1 MPIGEFF
8 APETQNNDSNLKIE
22 CKSELTYQRQ
32 IKCWSKSS
40 SSCLLW
46 NGSSLGLRSIKSTT
60 LFKRRVESNVWLMLV
75 IRSLCYAQ
83 RFLGSLGFQ
92 EASNKLTIILIIL
105 KRKFPS
111 YIEKDPKSRRKNE
124 ENKKKVKI
132 LKEQR
137 LQQRAYL
144 LQCRRRLIQCKEV
157 TKQTFCSWLLSNQR
171 NLQIANQSEPWML

>member
-8 APETQNNDSNLKIE
+8 APETQNNDNNLKID
-22 CKSELTYQRQ
+22 CKSELTYRRQ
-32 IKCWSKSS
+32 IKCRSKSS

-46 NGSSLGLRSIKSTT
+46 NGSLLGLRSIKSTT

-75 IRSLCYAQ
+75 IRSLYYAQ

-111 YIEKDPKSRRKNE
+111 CIEKDPKSRRKNE

-157 TKQTFCSWLLSNQR
+157 TKQTFWLLSNQR
-171 NLQIANQSEPWML
+171 NSQIANQSEPWML

>member
-1 MPIGEFF
+1 M
-8 APETQNNDSNLKIE
+8 D
-22 CKSELTYQRQ
+22 
-32 IKCWSKSS
+32 
-40 SSCLLW
+40 
-46 NGSSLGLRSIKSTT
+46 LRSDCV
-60 LFKRRVESNVWLMLV
+60 LLRVPPYLSVGLSQMFEMLV

-111 YIEKDPKSRRKNE
+111 CIEKDPKSRRKNE

-157 TKQTFCSWLLSNQR
+157 TKQTFWLLSNQR
-171 NLQIANQSEPWML
+171 NSQIANQSEPWML